1 MSIDITG
8 DASVQYQEYPNIR
21 QWHRRDSPSCPWRRK
36 AVSDTAASISIVLI
50 DDHAVVRSA
59 LRILLERE
67 EGFEV
72 VAEGG
77 DAESAARYAGGH
89 RPDVLVLDLNPPD
102 ETGLAAIPQ
111 IRERCPETKIVVLT
125 MSDNTKLV
133 RKALRAGV
141 HGYILKETA
150 EEELIKAVS
159 LAAQSKRYVQ
169 PSLGA
174 SLASEEIDSGP
185 PGGLS
190 QREAEVLHFIAL
202 GHTNAEIAGMLFL
215 SVRTIESHRAS
226 IQSKLELSGRAEL
239 VHWAIEHGLANL

>member
-1 MSIDITG
+1 
-8 DASVQYQEYPNIR
+8 
-21 QWHRRDSPSCPWRRK
+21 
-36 AVSDTAASISIVLI
+36 VSDTAASISIVLI

-59 LRILLERE
+59 LRMLLELE

-77 DAESAARYAGGH
+77 DAESAARYAGAH
-89 RPDVLVLDLNPPD
+89 RPDVLVLDLNLPD
-102 ETGLAAIPQ
+102 ESGLAAIPR

-125 MSDNTKLV
+125 MSENTEFV
-133 RKALRAGV
+133 REALKAGV

-174 SLASEEIDSGP
+174 ALASEEIEKNGR

-190 QREAEVLHFIAL
+190 VREAEVLHLIAL

-215 SVRTIESHRAS
+215 SVRTVESHRAS
-226 IQSKLELSGRAEL
+226 VQSKLGLSGRAEL
-239 VHWAIEHGLANL
+239 VHWAIEHGLAHL